1 MGVRG
6 LDNKD
11 ISYLWLYF
19 FEHGSERS
27 RQQGYLLP
35 VTIFLSLNMGVRG
48 LDNKDINPTCDY
60 IPLNMGVRGLD
71 NKDIS
76 YLWLYFFEHG
86 SERSRQQG
94 Y

>member
-1 MGVRG
+1 MGVRGLDNKDINPTCDYIPLNMGVRGLDNKDINPTCDYISLNMGVRG

-35 VTIFLSLNMGVRG
+35 GTIFLW
-48 LDNKDINPTCDY
+48 TCEWE
-60 IPLNMGVRGLD
+60 V
-71 NKDIS
+71 
-76 YLWLYFFEHG
+76 
-86 SERSRQQG
+86 
-94 Y
+94 

>member
-1 MGVRG
+1 
-6 LDNKD
+6 
-11 ISYLWLYF
+11 
-19 FEHGSERS
+19 
-27 RQQGYLLP
+27 
-35 VTIFLSLNMGVRG
+35 MGVRG